1 MASTAE
7 RIRNL
12 IAENLEVDG
21 QPIALPDDLG
31 ISLQEAGISSVDL
44 VAFAKIV
51 EGEFDVKF
59 TLEDCANLN
68 SVQELVAQLDAASG

>member
-51 EGEFDVKF
+51 EGEFGVKF

-68 SVQELVAQLDAASG
+68 SVQELVAQLDAA

>member
-21 QPIALPDDLG
+21 QPISLPDDLS
-31 ISLQEAGISSVDL
+31 ISLLEAGISSVDL

-51 EGEFDVKF
+51 EQEFDVKL

-68 SVQELVAQLDAASG
+68 SVQELVARLDAA

>member
-21 QPIALPDDLG
+21 QPISLPDDLG
-31 ISLQEAGISSVDL
+31 ISLLEAGISSVDL

-51 EGEFDVKF
+51 EQEFDVKL

-68 SVQELVAQLDAASG
+68 SVQELVARLDAA

>member
-1 MASTAE
+1 MASTEE

-21 QPIALPDDLG
+21 QPISLPDDLS
-31 ISLQEAGISSVDL
+31 ISLLEAGISSVDL

-51 EGEFDVKF
+51 EQEFDVKL

-68 SVQELVAQLDAASG
+68 SVQELVARLDAA

>member
-1 MASTAE
+1 MASTEE

-21 QPIALPDDLG
+21 QPIALPDDLS
-31 ISLQEAGISSVDL
+31 ISLLEAGISSVDL

-51 EGEFDVKF
+51 EQEFDVKL
-59 TLEDCANLN
+59 TLEDCTNLN
-68 SVQELVAQLDAASG
+68 SVRELVARLDAA

>member
-21 QPIALPDDLG
+21 QPIALPDDLS

-51 EGEFDVKF
+51 EG
-59 TLEDCANLN
+59 
-68 SVQELVAQLDAASG
+68 GIRR

>member
-7 RIRNL
+7 RIKNL

-21 QPIALPDDLG
+21 QPISLPDDLS
-31 ISLQEAGISSVDL
+31 ISLLEAGISSVDL

-51 EGEFDVKF
+51 EQEFDVKL

-68 SVQELVAQLDAASG
+68 SVQELVARLDAA

>member
-21 QPIALPDDLG
+21 QPIALPDDLD
-31 ISLQEAGISSVDL
+31 INLQEAGISSVDL
-44 VAFAKIV
+44 VAFVKLVAQ
-51 EGEFDVKF
+51 EFDIEF
-59 TLEDCANLN
+59 SLEDCGDI
-68 SVQELVAQLDAASG
+68 STVQEMVERLDAAIG